1 VNRQHRGWRDKLR
14 LVMIIGGGVLLLVLL
29 YLGGRW
35 LEGTT
40 AQPEIRGDHRQR
52 YAYEDTVEIDGVA
65 YRKRQEVKTV
75 LLMGVDRDS
84 GAVVSGGRNGGQ
96 ADFLQLVV
104 SDAGRQ
110 RLTLLAIDRDTMT
123 PITILGVLGNRSGVR
138 EAQICL
144 SHGFGDGGAQSCE
157 LTVQAVSNL
166 LLGTPIDAYAA
177 MNMDGI
183 SVLNDALGG
192 VTVTLVDDFSAL
204 DPAMRQGATL
214 TLRGE
219 QAELFVR
226 GRRSV
231 GIGTNEAR
239 MARQQLYIGQMMTL
253 LDAHI
258 HEDKSFMGALY
269 DELKPYLVTD
279 MSRGAMINQAW
290 AARDYSR
297 ETISL
302 AGAHAVDAQGFMEFR
317 VDEEALKA
325 LVLELFYE
333 QVK

>member
-1 VNRQHRGWRDKLR
+1 MSRQRGGWREKLR
-14 LVMIIGGGVLLLVLL
+14 LAMIAGGGLLLLALV

-35 LEGTT
+35 LENSM
-40 AQPEIRGDHRQR
+40 AQPEPRGDARLR
-52 YAYEDTVEIDGVA
+52 YAYEDTVEIDGVT
-65 YRKRQEVKTV
+65 YRKRQDVRTV
-75 LLMGVDRDS
+75 LLLGVDREG

-96 ADFLQLVV
+96 ADFLQLLVT
-104 SDAGRQ
+104 DAERQ
-110 RLTLLAIDRDTMT
+110 QLTMLAIDRDTMT

-166 LLGTPIDAYAA
+166 LLGTAIDAYAA

-192 VTVTLVDDFSAL
+192 VTVTLADDFSAL
-204 DPAMRQGATL
+204 DPAMRQGETL

-219 QAELFVR
+219 QAEIFVR

-239 MARQQLYIGQMMTL
+239 MARQQLYIGQMMSL
-253 LDAHI
+253 LDERI
-258 HEDKSFMGALY
+258 HGDKNFMGLLY
-269 DELKPYLVTD
+269 DELKPYLVTN

-297 ETISL
+297 VTLSL
-302 AGAHAVDAQGFMEFR
+302 AGEHTVGAQGFMEFHA
-317 VDEEALKA
+317 DEQALKT

-333 QVK
+333 EVK